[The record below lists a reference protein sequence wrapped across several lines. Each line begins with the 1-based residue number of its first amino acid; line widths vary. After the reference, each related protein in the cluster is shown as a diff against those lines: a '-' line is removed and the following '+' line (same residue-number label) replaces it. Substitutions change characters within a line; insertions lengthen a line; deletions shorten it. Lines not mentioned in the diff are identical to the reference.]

1 MSKPTVTGFHDPATG
16 TMTYLVS
23 DERHRRAAV
32 VDPVWDYEPKSGH
45 LDTRSVDRLS
55 LHIERRELTLDWI
68 LETHVHADH
77 LSAAQLLKHRFGA
90 PVAIGEHVRAVQRNF
105 AALFHVEGE
114 VPADGSQFDRLLA
127 DGETIEIGTLSA
139 RVLHTLGHTP
149 ACISYLVEDVAI
161 VGDTLFMP
169 DAGTARCDFP
179 GGDARQL
186 YRSIQRILALPEQT
200 RIFVG
205 HDYGGNGREPAWE
218 ASVAQHRRLNIH
230 VGAGREEDEYVRMR
244 EARDRTL
251 EAPTLILP
259 ALQVNIRGGR
269 LPGAESNG
277 TIYLKIPLDRL

>member
-1 MSKPTVTGFHDPATG
+1 
-16 TMTYLVS
+16 
-23 DERHRRAAV
+23 
-32 VDPVWDYEPKSGH
+32 
-45 LDTRSVDRLS
+45 
-55 LHIERRELTLDWI
+55 
-68 LETHVHADH
+68 
-77 LSAAQLLKHRFGA
+77 
-90 PVAIGEHVRAVQRNF
+90 
-105 AALFHVEGE
+105 
-114 VPADGSQFDRLLA
+114 
-127 DGETIEIGTLSA
+127 
-139 RVLHTLGHTP
+139 GHTP

-205 HDYGGNGREPAWE
+205 HDYGGNRREPAWE
-218 ASVAQHRRLNIH
+218 ASVAQHRRLNVH

-244 EARDRTL
+244 EARDCTL